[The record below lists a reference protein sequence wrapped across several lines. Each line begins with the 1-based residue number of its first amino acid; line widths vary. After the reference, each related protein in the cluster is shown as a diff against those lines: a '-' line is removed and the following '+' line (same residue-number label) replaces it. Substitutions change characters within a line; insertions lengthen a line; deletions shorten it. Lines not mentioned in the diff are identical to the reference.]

1 MKSQVF
7 NIKRFGLLLKTE
19 LMTGLKKNWISLLLI
34 CLIEVIVVLTI
45 GTFFLIL
52 GQGWNCGG

>member
-34 CLIEVIVVLTI
+34 CLIDVIVVLTM

-52 GQGWNCGG
+52 GQGWNC